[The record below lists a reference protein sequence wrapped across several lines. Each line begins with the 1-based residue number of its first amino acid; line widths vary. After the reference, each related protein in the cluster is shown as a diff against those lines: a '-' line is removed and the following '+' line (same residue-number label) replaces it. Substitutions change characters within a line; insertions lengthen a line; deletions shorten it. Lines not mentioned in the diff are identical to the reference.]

1 MVAPF
6 SKCTRP
12 VLRQGQADDVQ
23 PVASEQFA
31 VVAVVMRHPEFTRHL
46 AGAIAVDIGDGDHF
60 GGGKIAVVLQVVA
73 AVLATT
79 DDANFEFF
87 QGCQSSA
94 SSSTGS

>member
-1 MVAPF
+1 MSDVGVFGKQSACF
-6 SKCTRP
+6 S
-12 VLRQGQADDVQ
+12 Q
-23 PVASEQFA
+23 
-31 VVAVVMRHPEFTRHL
+31 
-46 AGAIAVDIGDGDHF
+46 AIAMETTLEENLCYNLPRSGFNYNDHF

-73 AVLATT
+73 AVRATT

>member
-1 MVAPF
+1 M
-6 SKCTRP
+6 
-12 VLRQGQADDVQ
+12 RQGQADDVQ

-31 VVAVVMRHPEFTRHL
+31 VVAVVMRHREFTRHL

-73 AVLATT
+73 AVRATT
-79 DDANFEFF
+79 DDANFEFP